1 MTGVAKKEIDFEKI
15 TKQNDENLLIIC
27 DDLDLYY
34 SMKIS
39 EIAEHFFINDRH
51 RNRKWFNQFF
61 NKSAFKKI
69 TKSHVS
75 YIL

>member
-39 EIAEHFFINDRH
+39 EIAEHFFLSMTDIEIENCSINFST
-51 RNRKWFNQFF
+51 NLLLK
-61 NKSAFKKI
+61 KSQN
-69 TKSHVS
+69 HM
-75 YIL
+75 